1 MDNRTN
7 WVRVAVSVLA
17 VLAAAYVVWRVR
29 GVIVTVLI
37 ALVAAYILR
46 PLVSLLCGVKVPLWG
61 RPRRLPRSVATG
73 VVFVLLGLAAWSVW
87 AVSADSVG
95 RQIGEFRERWPDYRA
110 AVVQYAAHLESYRQ
124 NLPPALRG
132 TADSWMSSLG
142 DSLSSGVKHSLGL
155 TARGVGLL
163 IELLLVPILAFYFLA
178 DGPNIRKQA
187 LFFIP
192 RRYLAWTDHMLA
204 RSDDAF
210 LRYIRGQVILC
221 VIAFLVVTFGLWA
234 IGVDFYLLLGLVA
247 GITRAI
253 PVIGPLVGAIP
264 IGIVVLL
271 TKSVGVAVWVVL
283 FFSVL
288 HILETKLL
296 MPAILGRQLHLHPV
310 LIIVALLIGAKVG
323 GLVGM
328 FLAAPV
334 LAVVRTLVAE
344 QREARQVEQPLA
356 SAAPS
361 GGES

>member
-1 MDNRTN
+1 MDSKTN
-7 WVRVAVSVLA
+7 WPRVAVSALA
-17 VLAAAYVVWRVR
+17 ALAAAYVVWRVR

-37 ALVAAYILR
+37 ALVVAYILR
-46 PLVSLLCGVKVPLWG
+46 PLVSLLCGVKVSLWG

-73 VVFVLLGLAAWSVW
+73 VVFVLLGLAVWSVW

-110 AVVQYAAHLESYRQ
+110 AVVQYAAHWESYRQ
-124 NLPPALRG
+124 NLPPALQG
-132 TADSWMSSLG
+132 PVDSWMNSLG
-142 DSLSSGVKHSLGL
+142 GGLSSGLKQSLGL
-155 TARGVGLL
+155 TAKGVGLV

-187 LFFIP
+187 LFFVP
-192 RRYLAWTDHMLA
+192 RRYLAWTDHMLV

-221 VIAFLVVTFGLWA
+221 VIAFVVVTFGLWA

-253 PVIGPLVGAIP
+253 PVVGPLVGAIP
-264 IGIVVLL
+264 IGIVVML
-271 TKSVGVAVWVVL
+271 TKSAGIAVWVVL
-283 FFSVL
+283 FFSIL

-296 MPAILGRQLHLHPV
+296 MPAILGRQLDLHPV

-323 GLVGM
+323 GLIGM

-334 LAVVRTLVAE
+334 LAVIRTLVAE
-344 QREARQVEQPLA
+344 QREARQLEEPVA
-356 SAAPS
+356 SAPS
-361 GGES
+361 TG